1 MLTKVLVLNFVEVLS
16 WISKYF
22 KCVVHVKI
30 DVSVD
35 WSVGAGI
42 GRFFGSGVG
51 RDIVYEVESDVGVE
65 GGEGSE
71 L

>member
-1 MLTKVLVLNFVEVLS
+1 MLVLGLE
-16 WISKYF
+16 
-22 KCVVHVKI
+22 
-30 DVSVD
+30 D
-35 WSVGAGI
+35 
-42 GRFFGSGVG
+42 FFGSGVG